1 MSPDKTDYRQELHE
15 LFRLNQI
22 NEIQLLLFCFV
33 FFFFVCVCVC
43 VLSSEL
49 TVVSK
54 YAGSRVSIAHS
65 SAENI
70 FFVVRKYINLIID

>member
-1 MSPDKTDYRQELHE
+1 VSPDKTDYRQELHE

-22 NEIQLLLFCFV
+22 NEIQLLLFCFGLV
-33 FFFFVCVCVC
+33 FCVC

>member
-22 NEIQLLLFCFV
+22 NEIQLLLFWFGLV
-33 FFFFVCVCVC
+33 FCVC

>member
-22 NEIQLLLFCFV
+22 NEIQLL
-33 FFFFVCVCVC
+33 FFFFS

-49 TVVSK
+49 AVVSK

-70 FFVVRKYINLIID
+70 FFIVRKYINLIID

>member
-22 NEIQLLLFCFV
+22 NEIQLLLFWW
-33 FFFFVCVCVC
+33 FFLC